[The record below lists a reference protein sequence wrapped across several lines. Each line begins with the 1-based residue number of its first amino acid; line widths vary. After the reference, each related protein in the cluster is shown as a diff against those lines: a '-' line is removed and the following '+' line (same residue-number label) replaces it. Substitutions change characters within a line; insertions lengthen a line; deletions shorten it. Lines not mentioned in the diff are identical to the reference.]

1 MMIVRKK
8 DVTTF
13 VPGIHLHAE
22 VLHMGTGVYELLS
35 LPKTIRNF
43 ILAKTSLFPS
53 PYTNFSSQSCCGW
66 LYQVCHI
73 SAYSVLILSDSG
85 ESIMCMYGLYCT
97 QTVSSRPL
105 Q

>member
-8 DVTTF
+8 DVTAF

-43 ILAKTSLFPS
+43 MLVKTSLFPIPVHQLQLTIMS
-53 PYTNFSSQSCCGW
+53 WVAIPSMS
-66 LYQVCHI
+66 YQRIQC
-73 SAYSVLILSDSG
+73 SDS
-85 ESIMCMYGLYCT
+85 
-97 QTVSSRPL
+97 VKFW
-105 Q
+105 

>member
-22 VLHMGTGVYELLS
+22 VLHMGTGEYEPLS

-43 ILAKTSLFPS
+43 ILVKTSWFPF
-53 PYTNFSSQSCCGW
+53 PV
-66 LYQVCHI
+66 YQLQLTIMTWVAI
-73 SAYSVLILSDSG
+73 P
-85 ESIMCMYGLYCT
+85 SID
-97 QTVSSRPL
+97 PL
-105 Q
+105 QWAGLNVAAILVHN

>member
-35 LPKTIRNF
+35 LPK
-43 ILAKTSLFPS
+43 LSETSF
-53 PYTNFSSQSCCGW
+53 
-66 LYQVCHI
+66 
-73 SAYSVLILSDSG
+73 
-85 ESIMCMYGLYCT
+85 
-97 QTVSSRPL
+97 
-105 Q
+105 